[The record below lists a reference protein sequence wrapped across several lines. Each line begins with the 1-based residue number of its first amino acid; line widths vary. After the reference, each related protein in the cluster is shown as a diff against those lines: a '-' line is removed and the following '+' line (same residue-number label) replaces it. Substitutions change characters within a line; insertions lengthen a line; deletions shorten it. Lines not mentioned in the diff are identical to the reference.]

1 MTTTNI
7 LNEVKIYV
15 GTYAKYNNG
24 SIFGEWLNLGDF
36 DNLEDFYNKCK
47 EIHADEE
54 DAEFMFQDYET
65 PDIFKELISE
75 SHIDKDIFK
84 IAEML
89 EGKDIDMLEAYFSLG
104 YDITEE
110 NIQEAEDKFF
120 GYYGNVTDFG
130 EDYAEQTCMLNEVP
144 ESIKYYFDFEK
155 FGRDLS
161 YDFQEFGGYYFFN

>member
-7 LNEVKIYV
+7 LSEVKIYV

-65 PDIFKELISE
+65 PDIFKDLIS
-75 SHIDKDIFK
+75 
-84 IAEML
+84 
-89 EGKDIDMLEAYFSLG
+89 
-104 YDITEE
+104 
-110 NIQEAEDKFF
+110 
-120 GYYGNVTDFG
+120 
-130 EDYAEQTCMLNEVP
+130 
-144 ESIKYYFDFEK
+144 
-155 FGRDLS
+155 
-161 YDFQEFGGYYFFN
+161 